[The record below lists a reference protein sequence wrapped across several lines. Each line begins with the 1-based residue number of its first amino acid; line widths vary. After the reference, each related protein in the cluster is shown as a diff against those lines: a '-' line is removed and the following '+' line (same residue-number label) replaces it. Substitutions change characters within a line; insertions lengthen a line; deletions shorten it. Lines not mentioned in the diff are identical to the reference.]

1 MTTALES
8 VVISTPEAE
17 GEIFLQGAHVAR
29 WKPRGERPVLF
40 LSSKSAFEPG
50 KAIRGG
56 VPIIFPWFGPR
67 SDGLPGP
74 AHGLARTALWE
85 RDGEAFRLKVEP
97 FQLRFMVKMG
107 AALEMSL
114 EVTNEGPAEARFEE
128 ALHTYLA
135 VGDVRQVSV
144 TGLEGVEYLDKMDG
158 FKRKMQSA
166 EPLRPTKATDSVYL
180 NTTTA
185 CEVTDP
191 VWRRRIVVAKTG
203 SASTVIWNPWAGMAD
218 LGPDEWPG
226 MICVETANVGENAV
240 ILASGA
246 THRMTAMIGV
256 HPIGVDVS

>member
-17 GEIFLQGAHVAR
+17 GEIYLQGAHVAR
-29 WKPRGERPVLF
+29 WIPRGERPVLF
-40 LSSKSAFEPG
+40 LSSKSAFELR

-85 RDGEAFRLKVEP
+85 RDGDAFRLKVER
-97 FQLRFMVKMG
+97 FDLRFVVKMG

-114 EVTNEGPAEARFEE
+114 EVTNEGPDEARFEE

-144 TGLEGVEYLDKMDG
+144 TGLEGVEYLDKTDG
-158 FKRKMQSA
+158 FKRKLQGA
-166 EPLRPTKATDSVYL
+166 EPLRLTKATDSVYL
-180 NTTTA
+180 KTA
-185 CEVTDP
+185 STCEVTDP
-191 VWRRRIVVAKTG
+191 VWNRRIVAEKSG
-203 SASTVIWNPWAGMAD
+203 SASTVVWNPWAGMAD
-218 LGPDEWPG
+218 LGSDEWQG
-226 MICVETANVGENAV
+226 MICVETANVGENAIV
-240 ILASGA
+240 LAAGA
-246 THRMTAMIGV
+246 THRMTATIGV
-256 HPIGVDVS
+256 HPL